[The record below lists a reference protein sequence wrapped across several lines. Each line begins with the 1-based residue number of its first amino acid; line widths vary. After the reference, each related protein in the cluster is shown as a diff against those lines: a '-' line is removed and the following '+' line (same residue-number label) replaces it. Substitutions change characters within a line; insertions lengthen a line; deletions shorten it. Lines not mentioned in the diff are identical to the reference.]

1 MGDNSVMDLT
11 TKAWRETLIDNLLH
25 SIRFRSS
32 AYYRP
37 ELRAPWGFNI
47 DVRGP
52 TFHIVSHGK
61 CWIEVN
67 GVAKSVQLSA
77 GDFVVLPRSD
87 SHIVRDFPTTPVV
100 DYFDFLKGRALDK
113 QEAFS
118 AGGEGSI
125 TRLVCGGMQSEN
137 GATDPLLAI
146 LPPLIHFKGGGE
158 DATPGLRTTVSHV
171 FEELRSGR
179 SGAAVVVT
187 RLADILFMQAVRAYL
202 DENIDTAESGWLAA
216 LRDRQIGQALVLL
229 HDKPHQPWTVAELA
243 GRVALSRSAF
253 AAKFTQ
259 LVGEPT
265 LRYLTRLRLNVATAR
280 LRSGNDKLRVIAA
293 AAGYE
298 SVPAFVKAFKR
309 HLGVAPGEYRQSRR
323 KDCSV

>member
-1 MGDNSVMDLT
+1 MEDNSAMDIT

-52 TFHIVSHGK
+52 TFHIVSQGK

-67 GVAKSVQLSA
+67 GVAKPVQLSA
-77 GDFVVLPRSD
+77 GDFVVIPRSD
-87 SHIVRDFPTTPVV
+87 SHVIRDLPTTQVV

-113 QEAFS
+113 QGAFR
-118 AGGEGSI
+118 AGGEGSV

-137 GATDPLLAI
+137 GATDPLLAV
-146 LPPLIHFKGGGE
+146 LPPLIHFKGRGE
-158 DATPGLRTTVSHV
+158 DSAPGLRATVNHI
-171 FEELRSGR
+171 FEELGSSR
-179 SGAAVVVT
+179 SGAAAVVT

-216 LRDRQIGQALVLL
+216 LRDQQIGRALVLL
-229 HDKPHQPWTVAELA
+229 HNMPHQPWTVAELA
-243 GRVALSRSAF
+243 DRVALSRSAF
-253 AAKFTQ
+253 AVKFTE
-259 LVGEPT
+259 LVGEPP
-265 LRYLTRLRLNVATAR
+265 LRYLTRLRLNAATAR
-280 LRSGNDKLRVIAA
+280 LRSGNDKLSVIAA

-298 SVPAFVKAFKR
+298 SVPAFAKAFKR
-309 HLGVAPGEYRQSRR
+309 HIGGTPGEDRRSRR
-323 KDCSV
+323 KDSSV

>member
-1 MGDNSVMDLT
+1 MDIT

-32 AYYRP
+32 AFYRP

-61 CWIEVN
+61 CWIGVN
-67 GVAKSVQLSA
+67 GVPKSVQLSA

-100 DYFDFLKGRALDK
+100 DYFDFLKGCAPDK
-113 QEAFS
+113 QGAFS
-118 AGGEGSI
+118 AGGEGSVA
-125 TRLVCGGMQSEN
+125 RLVCGGMRSEN
-137 GATDPLLAI
+137 GATDPLLAV
-146 LPPLIHFKGGGE
+146 LPPLIHFKGRGE
-158 DATPGLRTTVSHV
+158 DAAPGLRVTVGHV
-171 FEELRSGR
+171 FEELGSGR
-179 SGAAVVVT
+179 SGAAAVVT

-202 DENIDTAESGWLAA
+202 DENIDIAESGWLAA
-216 LRDRQIGQALVLL
+216 LRDRQIGRALVWL
-229 HDKPHQPWTVAELA
+229 HDKPHQPWTVSELA
-243 GRVALSRSAF
+243 DLVALSRSAF

-259 LVGEPT
+259 LVGEPP
-265 LRYLTRLRLNVATAR
+265 LRYLTRLRLNAATAR
-280 LRSGNDKLRVIAA
+280 LRSGNDKLSVIAA

-298 SVPAFVKAFKR
+298 SVPAFAKAFKR
-309 HLGVAPGEYRQSRR
+309 YMGVTPGEYRRSRR
-323 KDCSV
+323 KGGLV

>member
-1 MGDNSVMDLT
+1 MDIT

-67 GVAKSVQLSA
+67 GVAKPVQLSA

-100 DYFDFLKGRALDK
+100 DYFDFLKGRAPDK
-113 QEAFS
+113 QGVFS
-118 AGGEGSI
+118 AGGEGSVA
-125 TRLVCGGMQSEN
+125 RLVCGGMRSEN
-137 GATDPLLAI
+137 GATDPLLAV

-158 DATPGLRTTVSHV
+158 DAAPGLRVTVSHI
-171 FEELRSGR
+171 FEELGSGR
-179 SGAAVVVT
+179 SGAAAIVT
-187 RLADILFMQAVRAYL
+187 RLTDILFMQAVRAYL

-216 LRDRQIGQALVLL
+216 MRDPQIGRALVLL
-229 HDKPHQPWTVAELA
+229 HDKPHQPWTVAEIA
-243 GRVALSRSAF
+243 TRVALSRSAF

-259 LVGEPT
+259 LVGKPP
-265 LRYLTRLRLNVATAR
+265 LRYLTRLRLNAATAR
-280 LRSGNDKLRVIAA
+280 LRSGNDKLSVIAD

-298 SVPAFVKAFKR
+298 SMPAFAKAFKR
-309 HLGVAPGEYRQSRR
+309 RLGVTPGEYRRSRQQ
-323 KDCSV
+323 DGPI

>member
-1 MGDNSVMDLT
+1 MNIT

-37 ELRAPWGFNI
+37 ELRAPWGFSI

-67 GVAKSVQLSA
+67 GVAKPIQLSA

-87 SHIVRDFPTTPVV
+87 SHIVRDFPATPVV
-100 DYFDFLKGRALDK
+100 DYFEFLKGRASDK
-113 QEAFS
+113 QGAFS
-118 AGGEGSI
+118 AGGVGSV
-125 TRLVCGGMQSEN
+125 TKLVCGGMQSEN
-137 GATDPLLAI
+137 GSTDPLLAV
-146 LPPLIHFKGGGE
+146 LPPLIHFKGRGE
-158 DATPGLRTTVSHV
+158 DAAPGLRVTVSHV

-179 SGAAVVVT
+179 SGSAAVVT
-187 RLADILFMQAVRAYL
+187 RLADILFMQVVRAYL
-202 DENIDTAESGWLAA
+202 DENIGAAESGWLAA
-216 LRDRQIGQALVLL
+216 LRDQQIGRALVML
-229 HDKPHQPWTVAELA
+229 HDKPHQTWTVTELA
-243 GRVALSRSAF
+243 DRVALSRSAF

-259 LVGEPT
+259 LVGEPP

-280 LRSGNDKLRVIAA
+280 LRSGTDKLSVIAS
-293 AAGYE
+293 AAGYD
-298 SVPAFVKAFKR
+298 SVPAFTKAFKR
-309 HLGVAPGEYRQSRR
+309 HFGVTPGEYRRSHR
-323 KDCSV
+323 KDGSV